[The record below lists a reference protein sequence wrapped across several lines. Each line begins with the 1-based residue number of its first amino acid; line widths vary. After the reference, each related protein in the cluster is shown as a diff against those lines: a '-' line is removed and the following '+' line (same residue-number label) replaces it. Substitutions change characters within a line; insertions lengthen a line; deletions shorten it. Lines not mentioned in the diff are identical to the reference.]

1 MNLEICNH
9 CTFEIPLDCRHCP
22 HCCYGLQCPN
32 VRKANDPA
40 EKQALERRY
49 RFAVV
54 DAAAR
59 GASTVVQEFQN
70 RVLAAKVVM
79 GIPIKKL
86 LPIANRSQD
95 LFASYYDL
103 MELKFLSQ
111 SSGPID
117 FNTRRPQA
125 EIELMGTHKHL
136 REIYY
141 ACLSIDGNSLPHY
154 EECTVWLAEKMIS
167 HRASLLSENSAV
179 AYHRDHE
186 LTLGHRAIWPDRAK
200 LCVAKLASALSPA
213 VQSSQFAKLLMNPGP
228 TAIDDEFVEVQVL
241 GDMTIRTAERV
252 EIRSPKTNNP
262 SNAKRSRS
270 RRGSKDEIL
279 IRDYCGQQGVPCEIM

>member
-1 MNLEICNH
+1 MTPEICNH

-32 VRKANDPA
+32 VRKANDSA
-40 EKQALERRY
+40 EKQALDRRY
-49 RFAVV
+49 QFAVS

-59 GASTVVQEFQN
+59 GASVVLQEFQTS
-70 RVLAAKVVM
+70 VLAAKVVM
-79 GIPIKKL
+79 GVPIRKL

-103 MELKFLSQ
+103 MDAKFLSQ

-141 ACLSIDGNSLPHY
+141 ACLSIDGSSLPHY
-154 EECTVWLAEKMIS
+154 GECTIWLAEKMIS

-186 LTLGHRAIWPDRAK
+186 LTLGHRATWPDRAK
-200 LCVAKLASALSPA
+200 LCIAKLASALSPA
-213 VQSSQFAKLLMNPGP
+213 VQSSQFAQLLMKSG
-228 TAIDDEFVEVQVL
+228 TAGIDDEFVEVQVL

-252 EIRSPKTNNP
+252 EIRSQKTNNR

-270 RRGSKDEIL
+270 RRGTADELL
-279 IRDYCGQQGVPCEIM
+279 IRNYCRTQVVPCEIM